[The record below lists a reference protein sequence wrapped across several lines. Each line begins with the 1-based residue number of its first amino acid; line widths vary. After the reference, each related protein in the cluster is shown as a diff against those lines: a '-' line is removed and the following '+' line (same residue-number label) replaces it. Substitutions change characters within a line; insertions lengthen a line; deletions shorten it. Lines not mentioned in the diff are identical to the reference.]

1 MGRARSGL
9 GGFNTNAWLCCGMR
23 SGVREAAGQLRGL
36 QARDS
41 RAWLGSGS
49 EAGEKWMGFRL
60 VLGFETSEQI
70 WGLCLGLREV
80 VGFVFGIGSGKT
92 LGCVWGWRKVD
103 RFGGLPW
110 G

>member
-1 MGRARSGL
+1 
-9 GGFNTNAWLCCGMR
+9 
-23 SGVREAAGQLRGL
+23 
-36 QARDS
+36 
-41 RAWLGSGS
+41 
-49 EAGEKWMGFRL
+49 MGFRL